1 MIELGGVD
9 NLLIGGAV
17 FAFSFFVLLILWSAI
32 VRVLFTV
39 LGKSK
44 LYFIPRTL
52 KELFLSVA
60 FILILLSAAIGIYYT
75 DSAILSGELLKIWQ
89 ILFIFSIVNILAR
102 VILTGIDVHQR
113 KVKDKSGIYRSIGLL
128 KGTTGLVLY
137 LIALI
142 ISIQILSAEVGA
154 VVTVI
159 GLFIVV
165 LLFAASFDQVK
176 SIIAGLQL
184 GDYYV
189 DIGNLIT
196 IDGKRGFIEEVHGRS
211 TLLRT
216 IDGKTLV
223 LPNSRF
229 FNTDFEIDPEEI
241 SGMEMTARV
250 KAKDQVKAKERI
262 SSIASKIA
270 IELNDIPKEFKPKV
284 TQFAVEDGVHAF
296 EISFKI
302 TNTSDIRR
310 VVDRFCSELSSAFGS
325 SLVELKLK

>member
-1 MIELGGVD
+1 MIGLEGVD

-32 VRVLFTV
+32 VRILFTI

-60 FILILLSAAIGIYYT
+60 FILILLSIAIGLYYT

-102 VILTGIDVHQR
+102 VILTGIDVHQKR
-113 KVKDKSGIYRSIGLL
+113 VKDKSGIYRSIGLL

-142 ISIQILSAEVGA
+142 ISIQILSAEVGQ

-196 IDGKRGFIEEVHGRS
+196 IDGRKGFVEEVHGRS

-250 KAKDQVKAKERI
+250 KAKDPDKAKEKI
-262 SSIASKIA
+262 SAIASKIA
-270 IELNDIPKEFKPKV
+270 IALNDIPKEFKPKV

-302 TNTSDIRR
+302 KNTSDIKR